1 MAYLKSSSEKEILA
15 GLQGLHALSA
25 MYEFEKDNTARE
37 LLNQMVIESFV
48 VLLPLVNKLM
58 ENKEQEDALKVLHLI
73 FKVFYKF
80 NAIEVSACLME
91 GNNLDPWI

>member
-1 MAYLKSSSEKEILA
+1 
-15 GLQGLHALSA
+15 
-25 MYEFEKDNTARE
+25 
-37 LLNQMVIESFV
+37 MVIESFV

-58 ENKEQEDALKVLHLI
+58 ENKDQEDALFVLHLI

-80 NAIEVSACLME
+80 NAIEVCSYLME